1 MALLLFIACVGLVV
15 HMIWQSFALKT
26 CRTELTRMEDC
37 KRKYVGLWE
46 QSEQDRLRLQ
56 QEQRETIQQANKRIS
71 ELKEQNKLTVANSE
85 AILEKAG
92 QERAEIDQV
101 NRSLRQELDS
111 ALNKLESIRETV
123 VR

>member
-1 MALLLFIACVGLVV
+1 
-15 HMIWQSFALKT
+15 MICQSFALKT